1 MVTSINKLA
10 VVRISHQGLTL
21 ETKSQ
26 DIIHSAVYTVC
37 VCVCVYSQNAEVNF
51 SLVLGATLSKNE
63 RRS

>member
-37 VCVCVYSQNAEVNF
+37 VCVYVCIARMREYIIVIS
-51 SLVLGATLSKNE
+51 
-63 RRS
+63 R